1 MPYMIFNLNLETSRK
16 NIFKVES
23 KQIFTQL
30 NRILEEHN
38 FQVEGF
44 TQICLA
50 VQWLRL
56 HIPTAEGL
64 GSILIREL

>member
-1 MPYMIFNLNLETSRK
+1 MTYMIFNLNLETSRK

-38 FQVEGF
+38 F
-44 TQICLA
+44 
-50 VQWLRL
+50 L
-56 HIPTAEGL
+56 HFKL
-64 GSILIREL
+64 KD